1 MVQIEI
7 EYQGDLRTQATHVP
21 SGATLLTDAPVDNHG
36 RGEAFSPTD
45 LVATALG
52 SCLLT
57 IMGIVAERHG
67 WSLVGARAVVE
78 KRMTTEGERRIAEL
92 EVRLRLPGEFDERQR
107 ATLERAALGC
117 PVHRTLGGNV
127 EMPVR
132 FDWGASV

>member
-1 MVQIEI
+1 MVQIDI
-7 EYQGDLRTQATHVP
+7 EYRGDLRTQATHVP
-21 SGATLLTDAPVDNHG
+21 SGATLVTDAPVDNQG

-52 SCLLT
+52 SCILT

-67 WSLVGARAVVE
+67 WSLVGARAVVD
-78 KRMTTEGERRIAEL
+78 KRMRTEGERRIAAL
-92 EVRLRLPGEFDERQR
+92 EVRLVLPGGFDERQR

-132 FDWGASV
+132 FEWADSA